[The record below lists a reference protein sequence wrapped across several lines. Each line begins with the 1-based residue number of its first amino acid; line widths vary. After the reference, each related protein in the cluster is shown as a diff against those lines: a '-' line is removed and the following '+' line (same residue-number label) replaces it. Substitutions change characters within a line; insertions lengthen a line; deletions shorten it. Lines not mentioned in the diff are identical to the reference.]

1 MPETCEETEIES
13 ALGETRYLLERWRI
27 SVSTTGFL
35 WIEPMGKTVSPE
47 ELAGLLSLLA
57 RGCDAEYPKVIKLDF
72 SSARIVGEQW
82 TVVESLLTD
91 FAARVSGTLRF
102 VRSTVRPAAA
112 VLINRGSDAET
123 TTPHNSQ

>member
-1 MPETCEETEIES
+1 MSETCEETEIES

-27 SVSTTGFL
+27 SVSTSGFL
-35 WIEPMGKTVSPE
+35 WIEPLGKTVSPE

-82 TVVESLLTD
+82 TMVESLLTD
-91 FAARVSGTLRF
+91 FAARVAGTLRF
-102 VRSTVRPAAA
+102 VRSTARPAAA
-112 VLINRGSDAET
+112 VLIIRSSDADT
-123 TTPHNSQ
+123 THQRNDP